1 MNLPLTERD
10 RDIEKERGRRRHARE
25 QTKENSLP
33 HIDFFTDKRKSGGP
47 SVAFYSI
54 LLLLTV
60 LLALGG
66 AAASASSFGSGCGC
80 GINGGHIKSLLA
92 AAAAAAHANFQ
103 WHLL

>member
-1 MNLPLTERD
+1 M
-10 RDIEKERGRRRHARE
+10 
-25 QTKENSLP
+25 P

-47 SVAFYSI
+47 SDAFCSI

-66 AAASASSFGSGCGC
+66 AAPSFSSFGCGC

-92 AAAAAAHANFQ
+92 AAAAAAHAKLSMAFVVVVVVAVGVAMIITCIAV
-103 WHLL
+103 